1 MALVG
6 SSGSGKTASLMNIL
20 KIMNGTFHTITIITK
35 NKDECLYNYL
45 AEISKPKKEKD
56 EP

>member
-1 MALVG
+1 MLIVG

-45 AEISKPKKEKD
+45 SEISKPKKEKD